1 MTEKMFK
8 VGLLGLG
15 FMGRRHMD
23 AYRTLPGVEVVT
35 RTSPRFAHLQDPGA
49 LYQAMI
55 EDPEL
60 DALDICLPTTLHPP
74 ITIAALDAGK
84 HVLCE
89 KPMALTV
96 EACGRMLEASKRNK
110 GVVLMIAH
118 VLRFWPAYRVLH
130 EAVVGRTYGAIR
142 SARFARRSG
151 LPGWGPWLLRPE
163 ESGGAPL
170 DLLVHDYD
178 QALWLFGEPES
189 ATARI
194 VGSPNVME
202 CSLRY
207 PGGLEVDIAG
217 GWYTDN
223 IPFAMEFDLQAS
235 AGELRFAND
244 HLQLLRPSAA
254 PTEIALS
261 QEDPYA
267 TQIAYFL
274 DCCRKGQAPIECP
287 PESSAKAVELALS
300 MSALAQNTQKTT

>member
-1 MTEKMFK
+1 MAEKTFQI
-8 VGLLGLG
+8 GLLGLG
-15 FMGRRHMD
+15 FMGRRHIE
-23 AYRTLPGVEVVT
+23 AYRSLPGVEVVT
-35 RTSPRFAHLQDPGA
+35 RTSARFAHLQDPDA
-49 LYQAMI
+49 LYEAMI
-55 EDPEL
+55 ADPEL
-60 DALDICLPTTLHPP
+60 DALDICLPTALHAPL
-74 ITIAALDAGK
+74 TIAAMDAGK

-96 EACGRMLEASKRNK
+96 EACGRMLEAGKRNK
-110 GVVLMIAH
+110 GVILMVAH

-130 EAVVGRTYGAIR
+130 EAVAGGTYGATR

-151 LPGWGPWLLRPE
+151 LPSWGPWLFRPQ

-178 QALWLFGEPES
+178 QALWLFGAPES
-189 ATARI
+189 VTART
-194 VGSPNVME
+194 VGSPNVIE

-207 PGGLEVDIAG
+207 PGGLEVAIAG

-223 IPFAMEFDLQAS
+223 VPFAMEFDLQAS
-235 AGELRFAND
+235 EGELRYAND
-244 HLQLLRPSAA
+244 HLQLLRPPAA

-267 TQIAYFL
+267 TQIAYFI
-274 DCCRKGQAPIECP
+274 DCCRNGRAPVECP

-300 MSALAQNTQKTT
+300 ISALAQGT

>member
-1 MTEKMFK
+1 MAEKMFQ

-15 FMGRRHMD
+15 FMGRRHIE
-23 AYRTLPGVEVVT
+23 AYGSLPGVEVAT
-35 RTSPRFAHLQDPGA
+35 RSSARFAHLQDPEA
-49 LYQAMI
+49 LYEAMI
-55 EDPEL
+55 GDPEL
-60 DALDICLPTTLHPP
+60 DALDICLPTALHAP

-96 EACGRMLEASKRNK
+96 EDCGRMLEAGKRNK
-110 GVVLMIAH
+110 GVVLMVAH

-130 EAVVGRTYGAIR
+130 EAVAGGTYGAIR

-151 LPGWGPWLLRPE
+151 LPSWAPWLLRPE

-178 QALWLFGEPES
+178 QALWLFGAPES
-189 ATARI
+189 ATART
-194 VGSPNVME
+194 VGSPNVIE

-207 PGGLEVDIAG
+207 PGGLEVAVAG

-223 IPFAMEFDLQAS
+223 IPFAMEFDLRAS
-235 AGELRFAND
+235 EFELRYVND
-244 HLQLLRPSAA
+244 HLQLLHPPAV
-254 PTEIALS
+254 PTEIALP

-267 TQIAYFL
+267 SQIAYFL
-274 DCCRKGQAPIECP
+274 DCCRNGRAPVECP

-300 MSALAQNTQKTT
+300 MSALAQGT

>member
-1 MTEKMFK
+1 MAEKLFQ

-15 FMGRRHMD
+15 FMGRRHLE
-23 AYRTLPGVEVVT
+23 AFRSLSGVEVLT
-35 RTSPRFAHLQDPGA
+35 RTSARFAHLQDPDA
-49 LYQAMI
+49 LYEAMI
-55 EDPEL
+55 TDPEL
-60 DALDICLPTTLHPP
+60 DAIDICLPTALHAPL
-74 ITIAALDAGK
+74 TIAALDAGK

-110 GVVLMIAH
+110 GILMVAH

-130 EAVVGRTYGAIR
+130 DAVARGTYGAVR

-151 LPGWGPWLLRPE
+151 LPSWGPWLLRPE

-178 QALWLFGEPES
+178 QALWLFGAPQS
-189 ATARI
+189 ATAHT
-194 VGSPNVME
+194 VGSPNVIA

-207 PGGLEVDIAG
+207 PDGLEVAIDG

-223 IPFAMEFDLQAS
+223 IPFAMEFDLQADE
-235 AGELRFAND
+235 GELLYAND
-244 HLQLLRPSAA
+244 HLQLLRPPAA
-254 PTEIALS
+254 PTEIVLPA
-261 QEDPYA
+261 EDPYA
-267 TQIAYFL
+267 TQLAYFI
-274 DCCRKGQAPIECP
+274 DCCRNGHAPVECP

-300 MSALAQNTQKTT
+300 ISALAQGTAKSI

>member
-1 MTEKMFK
+1 MAEKMFQ

-15 FMGRRHMD
+15 FMGRRHIE
-23 AYRTLPGVEVVT
+23 AYGSMPGVEVAT
-35 RTSPRFAHLQDPGA
+35 RSSARFAHLQDPEA
-49 LYQAMI
+49 LYEAMI
-55 EDPEL
+55 GDPEL
-60 DALDICLPTTLHPP
+60 DALDICLPTALHAP

-96 EACGRMLEASKRNK
+96 EDCGRMLEAGKRNK
-110 GVVLMIAH
+110 GVVLMVAH

-130 EAVVGRTYGAIR
+130 EAVAGGTYGAIR

-151 LPGWGPWLLRPE
+151 LPSWAPWLLRPE

-178 QALWLFGEPES
+178 QALWLFGAPES
-189 ATARI
+189 ATART
-194 VGSPNVME
+194 VGSPNVIE

-207 PGGLEVDIAG
+207 PGGLEVAVAG

-223 IPFAMEFDLQAS
+223 IPFAMEFDLRAS
-235 AGELRFAND
+235 EFELRYVND
-244 HLQLLRPSAA
+244 HLQLLHPPAV
-254 PTEIALS
+254 PTEIALP

-267 TQIAYFL
+267 SQIAYFL
-274 DCCRKGQAPIECP
+274 DCCRNGRAPVECP

-300 MSALAQNTQKTT
+300 MSALAQGT

>member
-1 MTEKMFK
+1 
-8 VGLLGLG
+8 
-15 FMGRRHMD
+15 MGRRHMD

-35 RTSPRFAHLQDPGA
+35 RTSPRFAHLHDPDV

-60 DALDICLPTTLHPP
+60 DALDICLPTALHPP

-96 EACGRMLEASKRNK
+96 EACGHMLEAAKRNK

-130 EAVVGRTYGAIR
+130 EAVVGLTYGAIR

-151 LPGWGPWLLRPE
+151 LPSWGPWLLRPE

-207 PGGLEVDIAG
+207 PGGLDVAIAG

-254 PTEIALS
+254 PTEVALS

-274 DCCRKGQAPIECP
+274 DCCRKGHAPIECP

>member
-1 MTEKMFK
+1 MAEKPFK

-15 FMGRRHMD
+15 VMGRRHLD
-23 AYRTLPGVEVVT
+23 AYRSLPGVEVLT
-35 RTSPRFAHLQDPGA
+35 RTSARFAHLQDPDA
-49 LYQAMI
+49 LYEAMI

-60 DALDICLPTTLHPP
+60 DALDICLPTALHAPL
-74 ITIAALDAGK
+74 TIAALDAGR

-96 EACGRMLEASKRNK
+96 EACKRMLEAGKRNK
-110 GVVLMIAH
+110 GVLMVAH

-130 EAVVGRTYGAIR
+130 DAVTRGTYGAVR

-151 LPGWGPWLLRPE
+151 LPSWAPWLLRPE

-178 QALWLFGEPES
+178 QALWLFGAPES
-189 ATARI
+189 ATART
-194 VGSPNVME
+194 VGSDNVIE
-202 CSLRY
+202 CGLRY
-207 PGGLEVDIAG
+207 PGGLEVAIAG

-235 AGELRFAND
+235 EGELRYAHD
-244 HLQLLRPSAA
+244 HLQLLRPSAV
-254 PTEIALS
+254 PTEIALPD
-261 QEDPYA
+261 EDPYA

-274 DCCRKGQAPIECP
+274 DCCRNGQAPVECP
-287 PESSAKAVELALS
+287 PESSALAVELALS
-300 MSALAQNTQKTT
+300 ISALAQGTVKP